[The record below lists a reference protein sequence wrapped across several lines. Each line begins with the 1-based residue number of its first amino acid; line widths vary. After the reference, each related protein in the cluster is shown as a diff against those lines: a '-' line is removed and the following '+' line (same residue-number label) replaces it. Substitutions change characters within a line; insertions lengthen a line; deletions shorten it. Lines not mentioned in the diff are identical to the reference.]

1 MLKIKLQYTLLSLCV
16 LYTMYGYAQ
25 TEKDTIALYSV
36 NRLTSSLLVGTGF
49 TTNALGLKLLDK
61 RSKVN
66 ESDLNQINSSD
77 VPRFER
83 WILHQ
88 NTSRFNFWHNQSD
101 VVMKTSLILPAVFL
115 INKRL
120 RNQWLDYTL
129 MYLKAQAFSA
139 NFYTL
144 GVPQF
149 YRKKRP
155 IVYYDNL
162 PINQRTG
169 VRLSNSFYSGHVS
182 VTATSLFFMA
192 SVYRDLY
199 PKRNQILPLAIATL
213 TTSYVAMGRIRA
225 GKHFLTD
232 VFSGAV
238 FGGLIGYLTPHFHSK
253 GRKRKYKNVSLQMGY
268 LNFALAVKF

>member
-1 MLKIKLQYTLLSLCV
+1 MLKIKLQNILVCLC
-16 LYTMYGYAQ
+16 LFYTMYGHAQ
-25 TEKDTIALYSV
+25 SEKDSVALYSI
-36 NRLTSSLLVGTGF
+36 NRVTSSILIGAGF
-49 TTNALGLKLLDK
+49 TTNALGLKLLDN

-66 ESDLNQINSSD
+66 ESDLNQITKSD
-77 VPRFER
+77 VPQFER
-83 WILHQ
+83 WVLNQ
-88 NTSRFNFWHNQSD
+88 NTNRFEYWHNQSD
-101 VVMKTSLILPAVFL
+101 LVMKTSLLLPAVFL
-115 INKRL
+115 ANKRL

-144 GVPQF
+144 GIPQF
-149 YRKKRP
+149 YRKERP
-155 IVYYDNL
+155 LVYYDEL
-162 PINQRTG
+162 PTNQRTG

-199 PKRNQILPLAIATL
+199 PKRNQILPLAIASL

-232 VFSGAV
+232 VFAGAV

-253 GRKRKYKNVSLQMGY
+253 AKKQKANNVSLHIGY